1 MRRARSDVP
10 PPPATGSGD
19 RSVDYL
25 VVPCDHGVVVPPVVQ
40 QVTER
45 DVTGCALDDGR
56 RRPAGML
63 SRWVGTLQ
71 DSGRKLQGQLAESGQ
86 RLQTTL
92 RESGR
97 EIQTKIEEAREQF
110 QVEERARAARVH
122 RAQRLQQMKRM
133 VRHRKRSRSAM
144 TDDPGTENAIV
155 PPWHCEE
162 DGERRGEL
170 KRQIFALSADEGLF
184 LKEPSTAIP
193 FDIGVASMFAEV
205 PLAED
210 RNLSQLRFRLVPRR

>member
-1 MRRARSDVP
+1 
-10 PPPATGSGD
+10 
-19 RSVDYL
+19 
-25 VVPCDHGVVVPPVVQ
+25 
-40 QVTER
+40 
-45 DVTGCALDDGR
+45 
-56 RRPAGML
+56 ML